1 MAWKD
6 LLLHLWVGS
15 ELNPL
20 WHSCVGHAI
29 VRRDDLKNMSKFDNK
44 WGDVSTYFFKDIH
57 IYSYIG
63 QKKLNTTIIKCD
75 DVIFKKCCSLF
86 KAHADYQQSAGSIFK
101 TNVKCIDHICDTKN
115 DKHWKVI
122 PKSTVGLCGDGINK
136 LYFDIGQSSRYYLQ
150 HNCKNRDQGEN
161 KVI

>member
-44 WGDVSTYFFKDIH
+44 WGDVSTFFFKDID

-75 DVIFKKCCSLF
+75 DVIFKNVALCSKPMQIISNQL
-86 KAHADYQQSAGSIFK
+86 D
-101 TNVKCIDHICDTKN
+101 
-115 DKHWKVI
+115 
-122 PKSTVGLCGDGINK
+122 
-136 LYFDIGQSSRYYLQ
+136 LYL
-150 HNCKNRDQGEN
+150 KPM
-161 KVI
+161 